1 MQVFVGEI
9 LSAKVSYFE
18 MRLNGSKK
26 SARVKSSGLCV
37 CTGTGSTSW
46 NMSINRLTRQDVR
59 QILELYVGP
68 AGGGNLNED
77 TITRVTESFNQ
88 KFKFHPGMYE

>member
-1 MQVFVGEI
+1 MFLGEI

-18 MRLNGSKK
+18 MRLNGCKQ

-46 NMSINRLTRQDVR
+46 NMSINRLTRQDVKE
-59 QILELYVGP
+59 ILQLYISQT
-68 AGGGNLNED
+68 GGSLTED
-77 TITRVTESFNQ
+77 VVTNISEAFNQ
-88 KFKFHPGMYE
+88 RFKFSPG